1 MSCICHQGCGAG
13 TDYIA
18 EVLMESNATQN
29 VDMILSFLNKTTND
43 CQVTLQDIKLV
54 AECVNVG
61 EEYSCNCSEGYI
73 WSKEVCHN
81 LKCCNETSCKHNVL
95 TFKSVCIAAGEF
107 TCINDP
113 EFGNG
118 FLNDMARASCRQN
131 EVGEK
136 YAICRESGEW
146 EDRDDNCT
154 LQTIVDLLVESEF
167 LNETTFPKLLG
178 ELSNTTNTLSQQ
190 VTESPN
196 NIKAIVEILDNVATF
211 MGTSEILI
219 NQDHIARVLSTTS
232 VLIMDN
238 ARASWDTLNRQAV
251 IATFGQRIRSP
262 RKESLSS
269 LLLFSLERITSRLNN
284 TSFNIET
291 PLIILNKTSMT
302 TSFNEDFN
310 STIEINIQGSNGP
323 ANLTL
328 ITFESL
334 DNVLPPRDENNATDR
349 VINGRVVLVQSDNN
363 INNISFKFDIIN
375 ESLENPQCVFW
386 NFTLFNGLG
395 GWDNEGCK
403 LVIEVNESVTCQCD
417 HLTSFSIL
425 MSPHAPTTPNDLV
438 LNYITNIGITISI
451 FCLVLCLCIETL
463 VWRKVSKSNTSHLR
477 HISIVNI
484 AFCLLIANFCFI
496 IGVGRTNNLQ
506 VCFAVTFF
514 THFFYLALFFWMFNY
529 GLLLLYYTV
538 SLFEAIS
545 KSTMLAIG
553 FCLGYGAPLI
563 IATITIVVNA
573 PVKSYIQQDVSCWLN
588 WKKSKALL
596 AFVSPALLIVFINFL
611 ILILVIAKVLQR
623 RKKPSHVQGDEKN
636 VVGVL
641 ARTVAI
647 LTPFFGITW
656 SLGVGTLSD
665 SGNWTLHV
673 MFALFNS
680 LQGLFI
686 LFFGTLL
693 DKKVRSEM
701 LNFMTQT
708 YTSEKKTITP
718 SNSCQW
724 KFWKNIGK
732 KDIHDLSSNPSESSH
747 VAICQ

>member
-1 MSCICHQGCGAG
+1 MFPTLFPFLIGMSCIYHQGYGV
-13 TDYIA
+13 DYIA
-18 EVLMESNATQN
+18 EVLMESDATLN
-29 VDMILSFLNKTTND
+29 VDLIMSLLNKTTNHYN
-43 CQVTLQDIKLV
+43 VTLQDIEVV
-54 AECVNVG
+54 AECINVG

-81 LKCCNETSCKHNVL
+81 LRCCNETSCKHNVL
-95 TFKSVCIAAGEF
+95 TFKSVCVAVGEF
-107 TCINDP
+107 TCVNDP

-118 FLNDMARASCRQN
+118 CLNYTARASCSQN
-131 EVGEK
+131 EVGGK

-146 EDRDDNCT
+146 EYQDDNCT
-154 LQTIVDLLVESEF
+154 LQTIVDLLEESEN
-167 LNETTFPKLLG
+167 LTETTFPKLLA
-178 ELSNTTNTLSQQ
+178 ELSNTTNTSSQQ

-196 NIKAIVEILDNVATF
+196 NIKAIVEILENVATF
-211 MGTSEILI
+211 MKTSEILI

-251 IATFGQRIRSP
+251 IATFGQRTRTP

-269 LLLFSLERITSRLNN
+269 LLLFSLECITSRLSNA
-284 TSFNIET
+284 SFNIET

-302 TSFNEDFN
+302 TSFHEDFN

-334 DNVLPPRDENNATDR
+334 DNVLPPRDENNATGR

-363 INNISFKFDIIN
+363 LNNISFKFDIIN
-375 ESLENPQCVFW
+375 ESLERPQCVFW
-386 NFTLFNGLG
+386 NFTLFDGLG

-403 LVIEVNESVTCQCD
+403 LVIQVNELVTCQCD

-425 MSPHAPTTPNDLV
+425 MSPHAPNDLV
-438 LNYITNIGITISI
+438 LNYITNIGISISI
-451 FCLVLCLCIETL
+451 FFLVICLCIETL
-463 VWRKVSKSNTSHLR
+463 VWRQVSKSNTSHLR

-484 AFCLLIANFCFI
+484 ALCLLIANLCFI
-496 IGVGRTNNLQ
+496 IGVGRTSNLQ
-506 VCFAVTFF
+506 VCTGVTFI

-529 GLLLLYYTV
+529 GLLLLYYTFTV
-538 SLFEAIS
+538 FEAIS

-573 PVKSYIQQDVSCWLN
+573 PLKSYIQQDGCWLN
-588 WKKSKALL
+588 WNESKALL
-596 AFVSPALLIVFINFL
+596 AFVSPSLLIVCINFL
-611 ILILVIAKVLQR
+611 ILILVIAKLLQR
-623 RKKPSHVQGDEKN
+623 RKNPSHVQGDEKN
-636 VVGVL
+636 VIGFL

-656 SLGVGTLSD
+656 TLGVGTLSD
-665 SGNWTLHV
+665 SQNWTLHA

-686 LFFGTLL
+686 LIFGTLL
-693 DKKVRSEM
+693 DKKVWSEI
-701 LNFMTQT
+701 LNHM
-708 YTSEKKTITP
+708 
-718 SNSCQW
+718 SNLY
-724 KFWKNIGK
+724 K
-732 KDIHDLSSNPSESSH
+732 
-747 VAICQ
+747 